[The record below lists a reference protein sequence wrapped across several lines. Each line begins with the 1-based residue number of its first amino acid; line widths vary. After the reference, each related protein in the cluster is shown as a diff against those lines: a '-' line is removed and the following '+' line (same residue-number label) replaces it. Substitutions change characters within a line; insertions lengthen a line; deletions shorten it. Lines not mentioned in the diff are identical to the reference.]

1 MMPLFHHQRYV
12 DVSNISSDTT
22 ITRTAP
28 VVGIQVNNTYLF
40 IVHDIQECYYIAA
53 RSATAICYRTDHGY
67 DILKHCII
75 KVEIKRCDATRCTAC
90 VTFYMIKYEG

>member
-1 MMPLFHHQRYV
+1 MMTLFHHQRYV
-12 DVSNISSDTT
+12 DVSNISRNSSSC
-22 ITRTAP
+22 R
-28 VVGIQVNNTYLF
+28 
-40 IVHDIQECYYIAA
+40 HSKCYYIAA

-67 DILKHCII
+67 GILKHCII